1 MVQGYDQSFSQA
13 ATFADNA
20 PEQLMS
26 AGAEGFAPMGELK
39 TGGVRQIFEV
49 KSNAKVL
56 ARYSHGEPATVQMPV
71 GKGTIYYSGS
81 LLEERSY
88 GRLLEALFREAGVT
102 RPVRIRTV
110 GGGDAWNIEA
120 RFAPFGSR
128 KLLYVVNYN
137 SAPSRLNVE
146 AAAGRISRLLDLRNG
161 SDIRADEIIVP
172 ARQTAIYELF

>member
-20 PEQLMS
+20 PEQLMT

-56 ARYSHGEPATVQMPV
+56 ARYSHGEPAIVQMPV

-81 LLEERSY
+81 LLEEWAMRACW
-88 GRLLEALFREAGVT
+88 RLSF
-102 RPVRIRTV
+102 
-110 GGGDAWNIEA
+110 
-120 RFAPFGSR
+120 
-128 KLLYVVNYN
+128 
-137 SAPSRLNVE
+137 
-146 AAAGRISRLLDLRNG
+146 
-161 SDIRADEIIVP
+161 
-172 ARQTAIYELF
+172 ARQESHGHSAYERLETAT